1 MKTKSELT
9 KIYCLNQKS
18 SSIKIALVMTNSKN
32 ICLSKQLAN
41 NEVLLECSRLKRK
54 YISRRICWDTS

>member
-18 SSIKIALVMTNSKN
+18 SSIKIALVMTNRKN
-32 ICLSKQLAN
+32 ICLSKKLAN

-54 YISRRICWDTS
+54 YI